1 MDKERADQA
10 NHGPQKTPG
19 TTGHTLIDGQT
30 GRIPTNDHPGVAESR
45 KDISGTHPSGT
56 AGGNFEE
63 QYSGEPG
70 NQKADHKE
78 KKSPDPN
85 LQNSGRDSALSRLL
99 ASPGRLLRLLFPGI
113 TPLRTLLSTLHA
125 VWMIALVLLWLGHV
139 NYLDGFGFMNDYFS
153 MRSFLNQYIL
163 HTTPGSDLPAKF
175 LLLNSSQNNALV
187 PLDNDHLTNTVITDR
202 RMLAE
207 KLKILDQHA
216 NRLKFILCDIF
227 FEFPSAD
234 TEADSLLQEVL
245 LSLSQKNKIVFPS
258 YYNDLEKSVNPPVF
272 DGTTG
277 LSQYRSSFL
286 NAQFLKY
293 SFITYE
299 GWRQMPLIAWE
310 AVSGK
315 KMKENRWGPV
325 RYYTHDGKWVL
336 NTVIPE
342 FRYSQDLL
350 AEGENYFQLGLFEEY
365 LLGEN
370 QVVVIGDVEGRNDI
384 HTSVT
389 GMDAGPVILMNLY
402 ASLEE
407 GDHLIPPGYLML
419 LLALFFYVTYH
430 TFYHRREMEEGETRR
445 GKILSTLW
453 NQRCYIILL
462 ILVYLSMIIFHHYIH
477 ILILLSYFGLIDL
490 VDKYIL
496 NRKMNP

>member
-1 MDKERADQA
+1 MAY
-10 NHGPQKTPG
+10 PG
-19 TTGHTLIDGQT
+19 
-30 GRIPTNDHPGVAESR
+30 
-45 KDISGTHPSGT
+45 
-56 AGGNFEE
+56 
-63 QYSGEPG
+63 Y
-70 NQKADHKE
+70 
-78 KKSPDPN
+78 
-85 LQNSGRDSALSRLL
+85 
-99 ASPGRLLRLLFPGI
+99 LLRVFFPGI
-113 TPLRTLLSTLHA
+113 TPLRTWLSALHA
-125 VWMIALVLLWLGHV
+125 TWMIALVLLWLGHV

-153 MRSFLNQYIL
+153 MRSFINQYVL
-163 HTTPGSDLPAKF
+163 HTTPGSDLPEKF
-175 LLLNSSQNNALV
+175 LLLNSSRNNALV

-202 RMLAE
+202 RLLAE
-207 KLKILDQHA
+207 KLKILDRNA
-216 NRLKFILCDIF
+216 ERIKFILCDIF

-245 LSLSQKNKIVFPS
+245 LSLSHKNKIVFPS
-258 YYNDLEKSVNPPVF
+258 YYNDLEKSVTPPVF

-315 KMKENRWGPV
+315 KMKQNRWGPV

-342 FRYSQDLL
+342 FRYAQDIL
-350 AEGENYFQLGLFEEY
+350 AEGDNYFQLGLFEEY

-370 QVVVIGDVEGRNDI
+370 QVVIIGDAEGRNDI

-407 GDHLIPPGYLML
+407 GDHAIPPGYLLL
-419 LLALFFYVTYH
+419 LLAVFFYVTYH
-430 TFYHRREMEEGETRR
+430 TFYHRREMDEGKTRR
-445 GKILSTLW
+445 QKILSTLW

-462 ILVYLSMIIFHHYIH
+462 LLVYLSMIIFHHYIH